1 MTELMSLVWFF
12 PLCAMHISG
21 YETLSVLWFSP
32 LLLLVPPLRRTAA
45 TPLAL
50 FLLRLLMLVGV
61 ASFHIHDLL
70 SRLVTL
76 AVGNFFVLLVL
87 PASLCGL
94 SKLDRLAEKERR
106 YKPLVIEPPRVYYT
120 CGASF
125 VLLCRKSHSP
135 VFVIAL

>member
-1 MTELMSLVWFF
+1 MSELMSLVWFF

-32 LLLLVPPLRRTAA
+32 LLLLVPLLRRAAA

-50 FLLRLLMLVGV
+50 LLLRLLMLVGV
-61 ASFHIHDLL
+61 ASFQIHELL

-87 PASLCGL
+87 PASLSGL
-94 SKLDRLAEKERR
+94 SKLDRWVEEEQRCKDTLGGSQR
-106 YKPLVIEPPRVYYT
+106 
-120 CGASF
+120 
-125 VLLCRKSHSP
+125 HSY
-135 VFVIAL
+135 